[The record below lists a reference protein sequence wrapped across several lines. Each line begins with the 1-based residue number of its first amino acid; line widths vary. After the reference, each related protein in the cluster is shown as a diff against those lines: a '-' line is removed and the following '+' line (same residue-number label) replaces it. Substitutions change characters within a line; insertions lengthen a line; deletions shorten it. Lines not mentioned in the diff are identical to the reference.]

1 MKNKLYLSELETYNI
16 KSMHNLIN
24 EQNTRT
30 ISKYELEKN
39 DWRKY
44 NSEGL
49 VPYYLNTSSPG
60 NYKLV
65 EIREPNS
72 HSIKYDPNV
81 DRIFLLSP
89 EQMPSIQKLI
99 DSVNELT
106 SEYRKIID
114 LYRQQLIGSIEKIVG

>member
-1 MKNKLYLSELETYNI
+1 MKNKLYLSELETHNI

-30 ISKYELEKN
+30 ISKYQLEKN

-60 NYKLV
+60 NYNLV

-72 HSIKYDPNV
+72 RSIKHDPNV

-89 EQMPSIQKLI
+89 EQMPGIQKLI